1 MSNKPYDL
9 LPIQFQSE
17 TNQTFFEN
25 TVDQL
30 FKKANTEIVD
40 GLIGRKIPGTDSPQR
55 ADFIEHNDTGRNFYT
70 LEPTYTST
78 EQVSGVPGNF
88 VFYEDL
94 LFSLKSYNA
103 FVNNHN
109 RLFKSKQFTYSP
121 PIDIDKFVNYQNYFW
136 IPENLDI
143 VRIYG
148 SADSTINID
157 AIPGSKTFVAPN
169 GTELLN
175 GSFVQFTGTHVSGST
190 YLKDT
195 TYQVEGVGQHIRLL
209 VPDTKDKISAYATF
223 DSIAFD
229 ADWDGI
235 GSFSGAGLTYDSD
248 NINPS
253 LYSFDNQPYDAVS
266 NQREADYLLQ
276 QRGAKN
282 HNPWSRLNY
291 WYHIQTI
298 QQSRIVSTQ
307 VPNPWDT
314 TSYDSTSYDYEFVE
328 GKAVGSIP
336 ENAIRATRPIIEFNR
351 DLELYNYGNDFN
363 TYVDVV
369 VNEPRNQI
377 DDKLPMG
384 NPINGTT
391 TAVGKKAIFTAN
403 ESGGVIYDIVD
414 TGSGNVSF
422 TANSSI
428 TIALSDTFLVQ
439 EGADIGAEYYW
450 DGTWKKAQFKDK
462 VNLAPKFKLYDD
474 AGVPL
479 DDTTT
484 YPSSTFK
491 GNELF
496 SYKINNLNANDSILN
511 FSVDR
516 RSGQYSSDMLFE
528 NDISKDIFNYVP
540 TGSTTKS
547 VIPGYYY
554 AKDLTYDFNGNKNER
569 YIHSW
574 MPNDVPSFYLTFDIS
589 RNYKEGQCVS
599 YNKQFFTA
607 KADIT
612 AGNFDITEW
621 DLVQENFSVQVVR
634 DEYFITEANKTSK
647 RFDISATPIDEQVDV
662 FVNQRKLVK
671 DTDFTVVSNKDGI
684 LFTNTPALNS
694 LVTIKTTTNSDVDL
708 TQQGRFELPSA
719 LSHNVENKS
728 ITEFTTSDVLSHY
741 LGLIE
746 DQTTFKGNA
755 LGINNYSNSE
765 RIHTGNNA
773 KIRQTFSDLPTAM
786 LLSRGSVLNLIEALR
801 YSEVEYNKFKNRLK
815 GKVKNYVT
823 NNTIQGKTDSQIF
836 EDVYAELIATRTNDT
851 AFNRTYMLP
860 WGTEYEEKEFTANID
875 TTTFTTT
882 VSANLE
888 QMNNFV
894 SVYKNDELQ
903 TIDTDYT
910 VTSSVPVVVSMTSVA
925 ANDKIKIRAYQDSS
939 PSNIPFTPSALG
951 LFAVKEPGFITDTS
965 YTSNLDVICGHDGSY
980 TSRENNKVDDILLHF
995 EKLIYNSV
1003 SKNIRERDTISKYLT
1018 IDDVNPSYFAETDF
1032 KKNEIDSVMFTGFS
1046 RWASQNNV
1054 DFVTNTTVDSADPF
1068 TWNYGE
1074 LGHWRNIFEYYY
1086 GTQTPNTTPWEMFG
1100 FDSMPT
1106 WWVSH
1111 YGSTTVTSSST
1122 SFWTNVSTGFIPE
1135 GERKGYHPRYKRENI
1150 LSLLPVDSSG
1160 NLVAPNV
1167 SIATSVTSS
1176 SDVINDPW
1184 SFGDGGPAEQA
1195 WKKSSAYPYAVVTAL
1210 FLTRPGEFVKYYLDP
1225 EQILEP
1231 TVLPQQLVDKTT
1243 KKRIAHNKLTF
1254 HGGLEADNTTRILKI
1269 GFSPIL
1275 DSWVSSQGLDTHVQ
1289 VQQTVQN
1296 TDVKLGHK
1304 HSGFVNLNDIKLYSD
1319 KLSIDGFS
1327 TGEKVPSEDVY
1338 TGLHTSGVIARNF
1351 YSGVKITKTA
1361 IGYQVNGYDKSNN
1374 VFNILES
1381 DVNGGS
1387 AGIKVGGT
1395 AIIPAIFSIG
1405 GTYNQN
1411 DIISYNGNYYKAK
1424 TNLDSGDFD
1433 FANWTQ
1439 VTDLPKENTQS
1450 GIYYNNTTGIVK
1462 QITYGH
1468 TFPDIN
1474 STFDF
1479 LISLGRYQE
1488 KLGFDFGDYNETI
1501 GDVGNWIYTAKQFL
1515 FWVDSNPAVGT
1526 ITAFSPMA
1534 EKLMFESAIGTVNQI
1549 NKFTKGIP
1557 SFIDADGSVLNPK
1570 ECGIS
1575 RSGRQITIT
1584 PPQGKSIYGVLLLT
1598 SVTEHATVIN
1608 NKSVF
1613 NDTINNDIYNIRQER
1628 LRLKTQ
1634 ISREWDGSLNAPGYI
1649 ITPTQ
1654 IMPNFENLVEATRNY
1669 HQMFSTPTLPI
1680 KRTLARSLFG
1690 YNDTQYLDNLGIEE
1704 DEQVELMKGA
1714 IRAKGTVAGLNRI
1727 LRSDSINTN
1736 KDFTV
1741 YEEWAVKQGNF
1752 GDISSNKSFDLI
1764 LNKKDFVRDQ
1774 QLLELKFPESVTGIV
1789 SAINIVEKS
1798 TQYFAPPIIEVD
1810 KPPREVSGLSGAGNG
1825 RALASATLLADGT
1838 LGTINVD
1845 YKGFNYDN
1853 APNVTVIT
1861 GNLYVSKID
1870 EVLTNGLVMSSSLVP
1885 QPFSNVGLSNLVV
1898 TDHTN
1903 GGTITTNVG
1912 ATTSLSNLV
1921 VAFNIQAD
1929 AISNANVVAA
1939 TEFTNSVGPMFLKLA
1954 GSDFTVADDDSGTTL
1969 SYLNI
1974 AAGRYQP
1981 KQKFKIEVANNT
1993 TIDNIVTSIDNTIV
2007 NQSYYSYMDSSRHTV
2022 PSNITL
2028 YTNYVSNDAFTIKRT
2043 FNNIAQNLST
2053 TGGNYDYISAYID
2066 GTQIT
2071 NDADYTRLTVSNASG
2086 LAQLE
2091 FSNISTLVNYTTS
2104 SEVLIVEEASITFD
2118 TSLTT
2123 DVPGSN
2129 VEVKVESDDR
2139 LVAVPGTTRTYAIS
2153 EDDPN
2158 DNVVT
2163 IDIDDK
2169 SRFVKRPTTEDLN
2182 IKLYPSSK
2190 FEKTST
2196 LIKNSGFVHKD
2207 NVDIQVFDI
2216 NHFDREVSANTKIM
2230 LNGNDVVHMAKGEH
2244 DNFDVYQLRSLKDET
2259 GFNNFYIN
2267 QITDGTSKLFSPIS
2281 LQEFNDS
2288 NIIND
2293 PENKTYFDNTLYIK
2307 NSQLPNAVVKYTNEQ
2322 LVLDNKSIYRGV
2334 YNPPP
2339 TTQGLVTRIKP
2350 NRTANIVGV
2359 YPDVTSEFKLVSLRL
2374 NNVNGDATIA
2384 SNIAIAANVDGQNNV
2399 AIGIS
2404 KIDGVQ
2410 DNSKIRFYGDDLA
2423 STGISNGATK
2433 VYTVQS
2439 VVYDKDSFTINEPN
2453 ASVQVGQITSLG
2465 NIDIRSTE
2473 TINATPGLVAGTYPV
2488 GITEISSDG
2497 AGTGLSASV
2506 VVGGSSSITSITVTT
2521 AGQNYLF
2528 DEEIKIPETS
2538 LGGSDANIF
2547 VFANVTGTKDN
2558 STVIRDNSNVYA
2570 VVSNPI
2576 QGGSNAQPTGFSFSN
2591 KRVKFLVDEIGDFEN
2606 SADVNVTQGKNDTSM
2621 SMLDAYGDYTIADVN
2636 TSAKTF
2642 SVTSDVI
2649 RFKDVS
2655 VSRPITNSKLV
2666 SITANGDGTGNAEMT
2681 LNTVMP
2687 TNTFIKLDSG
2697 KSNATYPVWKDD
2709 RNNKKLYFYDNT
2721 FVTTVNG
2728 NTAFYKGEVTT
2739 QYATVNSYDAGN
2751 NKFILANVSTTALGT
2766 NYANV
2771 EFVHADIVNG
2781 KGECGDIVG
2790 LTGKRKS
2797 LTIESASTMSLPDS
2811 NAVDITPSFSVN
2823 AVNDTT
2829 VSANSNVTVLYFPQN
2844 DAQNTVDQLIDDF
2857 ATTQQQSAE
2866 IESVPYNQ
2874 AYMTTANTENPSV
2887 ELLLDGKAGKLT
2899 SIDDIVLGFDI
2910 KYLDEET
2917 DKAFKEELKE
2927 ATGEQTRRIIE
2938 NYYVNKA
2945 KSIDQPSL
2953 ENLTISLQ
2961 SVGGNE
2967 VGYHLIKDGSPL
2979 KVNDESNKQVI
2990 AGVQKTPTDGL
3001 KYDPSGVGGYKQD
3014 ATAKINQEIKLA
3026 FSDDYKEPKTSN
3038 GDLIEYVD
3046 TIPRINPT
3054 VSTTIVDRF
3063 KLKGMATT
3071 TQTGTVN
3078 RLGVA
3083 NKIKLTELVRRVK
3096 NGNRGFDGQ
3105 FVIKFEFK
3113 NGDSFTYD
3121 PLSNEFSG
3129 YRNAIVRVNHVKVN
3143 YSVTSNDPGLVNDV
3157 RVSLYDPAGQIVIPN
3172 TRVKEAFASG
3182 LIIEDSIPA
3191 DDVTGNLK
3199 AVVWSKDSETGDFIF
3214 ASSFT
3219 ERAFRPSESDK
3230 GVTVGKIVSSDAT
3243 AVDIYNN
3250 FHTAVVLNN
3259 NRAHNVES
3267 MALRIKNPA
3276 SYDPF
3281 KMFGADLTPSSLKYL
3296 VVRNS
3301 KYTLENAVMP
3311 TFKLKTQSITDDVF
3325 MFGDTKGLN
3334 NGDKVNFDDLI
3345 FSGASPF
3352 DVSGGFTI
3360 ADLESDK
3367 FSISGITGTAFADY
3381 YATSLTS
3388 LNMLVKN
3395 SNSKAFLINHNNHN
3409 LQNGDIVVI
3418 NDTSGT
3424 SAFSNVKFRINNVTS
3439 KDTYFVGLNGTTAP
3453 TSNIAGLKAF
3463 TTTPQ
3468 MMFGTIKA
3476 NSESLVVYSNNHKML
3491 SGMQFTAYADSPDPA
3506 SLNGQTLTVNE
3517 AYSQD
3522 AFSVVVS
3529 NIDLIT
3535 NNSANLTYVS
3545 DGTKL
3550 VCSYL
3555 GRNLPVHDQEF
3566 MVYDPLNEIGLDG
3579 EILTANV
3586 YYSDTEDDSAVEGD
3600 VSFDLTTPIARTI
3613 TANTLILKHYEDSV
3627 LHVPSHGMFQHTV
3640 STPVLST
3647 GTPDANNNVSVT
3659 VNDLTYFEIG
3669 NTVLFDDA
3677 NVDHPLSSNSYD
3689 IIDVNESNNTFIIVD
3704 STGTATA
3711 TANIFRVETDAYI
3724 TNSERVIQIGDTSL
3738 YDGFANPK
3746 IVTKDTMSIKGRFK
3760 GTATGY
3766 ITNDAMTVFVNGDV
3780 NELNGDAL
3788 VISDCPQNYYNRVY
3802 PVLSSYTEDNSANI
3816 FVVRGFAQNNLT
3828 LELANTQ
3835 TRYTNT
3841 NKNRITVNGSSINLV
3856 NTDSMTNFVKS
3867 FNQSVID
3874 REGAI
3879 VDSEDGLQVAFL
3891 YGRRNQEFENN
3902 GSKYVNAPVD
3912 TSGLKVQVDVNANPN
3927 MNPGGDDVLSAN
3939 RYLPLNSQIINAKGP
3954 ASKIGMPMLDLDRLE
3969 GAFKSQRKA
3978 YKNKKRIPTE
3988 RISSNA
3994 LDNNAKNSMVLK
4006 EHDKWVNGYVQ
4017 NSDVTENPDARQPL
4031 SFKIKTYNKVAKQDY
4046 FIDDTETSNEYASSP
4061 IKFGGDA
4068 GNNKAMQGFGE
4079 RGYRPAG
4086 GPGNY
4091 DYQSHTYMQYNGH
4104 GEPGYFGPGDQ
4115 QYIGAGGG
4123 GGGGTHVG
4131 GRNPGGNNTG
4141 NGNNGNNQG
4150 AGTVAG
4156 NEVDVTVNQQY
4167 VVELAGNLC
4176 TQSGEILEFSDGTQV
4191 TLGEGCDVEQ
4201 LAALLA
4207 SQNPNYTYITTNTT
4221 PQEPCV
4227 ETPAQAM
4234 GHAKVDAR
4242 FKDALKRYG
4251 GDNQRGASRPS
4262 YRADVKDFG
4271 VITSKAASRHSWNE
4285 WDVRNFVE
4293 TVNNIANAEG
4303 IDVNRF
4309 PTSYGKDKYFSTGKG
4324 GVWIEWEGTHRSEIQ
4339 ILGSSGL
4346 WKRKGTMGY
4355 KGISKSR
4362 GYIFFRNPRSML
4374 NDQDFAGAVMGWKI
4388 HQKSYNVGYNKYT
4401 LYIGGAGQPVVSIP
4415 LFKSN
4420 YFQSGGG
4427 DGSSYMRRF
4436 VRERFDAGTGTYT
4449 VSVTGSQAPGFRQN
4463 SIVHEYPR
4471 ATKTNNCPPPQ
4482 EPGAGGNNG
4491 LQQVG
4496 ARNLNNSIRIKSDL
4510 PFSLA
4515 KGCSFGSISEC
4526 AEFYPVQERNLTTN
4540 FDPQQA
4546 KTEFQKLQTQGFY
4559 DKTLEISA
4567 DSEDPRPEAGFGGFA
4582 FPTKL
4587 GLPSVYPDF
4596 VAGGRLISPRE
4607 ITNTKH
4613 KFVNGRF
4620 VGSTNKRD
4628 SRFVMLEPPEVPTG
4642 NLSDGSGFGYRIGD
4656 QVVATGG
4663 RPKSVQD
4670 DDFMLKSVDIAQS
4683 IPLRNIALSQELV
4696 DLPIEELKRRLSF
4709 EIVDSNSN
4717 PIPGVAIKPTFNAV
4731 HNAEDFEEA
4740 QHDKTMVSPSGVAVM
4755 NYRDYIYA
4763 GGDTSAD
4770 WDSPAYAGVREQ
4782 YRNLGLSDIASVNF
4796 RLDVGEGNATT
4807 MTIDNISGQSK
4818 NYEVFI
4824 GNADL
4829 QSTYCI
4835 IGKVGYGHLFD
4846 DGSEASQSARFK
4858 SFDASY
4864 LDTYDGNTIAVW
4876 DTQGQ
4881 PALETLLE
4889 NTTVGAEGIW
4899 KMVGDYSNN
4908 PDLDKKE
4915 HLLTV
4920 AMLNWNSRYVQ
4931 FLGFKDHRAYFKML
4945 TVGTV
4950 IPTSEARNGWYEYDV
4965 KNLYDPKNKSFRK
4978 VTSRFYAMP
4987 LGASTDG
4994 ANVGHKKF
5002 SHTSNSGGVVTLDK
5016 VRTFTETA
5024 RTTHLENIEADPTG
5038 STYDAETGVTT
5049 VAPSSDN
5056 SFTLNNTIRTAHLT
5070 ISAGTDV
5077 SRDSEQLDVMFI
5089 ENDNYL
5095 NVLRIPV
5102 TVHKAA
5108 EGKTSK
5114 QVADDYN
5121 KIGLKQ
5127 YLTIFNKG
5135 TGTKI
5140 GESKA
5145 VVYTFNTNHIPDGA
5159 KITDVKL
5166 NIQWKSKDP
5175 SEWGMVWLQAPD
5187 GTRLPVLQPLGE
5199 GLIDATGTT
5208 TGMFGSDH
5216 QGGVFKGYE
5225 ITERSSGKYHNFT
5238 ISGGV
5243 ADNNVFKPDAE
5254 TFPVDGRNISPIPG
5268 KHKRYYRAKDR
5279 HGFIGTVDYDR
5290 PNTPANTIWQAEN
5303 IIREYIR
5310 QYDKNAKGEWR
5321 VEITR
5326 PGRNW
5331 DDWKY
5336 EQPITKRDA
5345 AGNET
5350 FEYGPQD
5357 VNEIF
5362 APRLKISYAVY
5373 VEGEAPTSVANSD
5386 EAITGFEITNQGIYT
5401 QSEIQTFG
5409 AMSVRSTGVMVPG
5422 SMLSGS
5428 QVKVEKGN
5436 ELDKAVRN
5444 RTAKFVITGV
5454 NSLGSIT
5461 KLRITDRGTYI
5472 NFPPEMERGVSLK
5485 YDDDFAKGL
5494 AGTRPEGLGYGGRV
5508 AMTSRSKINCQNNPP
5523 IFPAP
5528 GDNIAVL
5535 EPIAD
5540 AIADGINGAARGNV
5554 GIQAFSYDVN
5564 PAVSV
5569 LNIVTPDDGMEF
5581 VALNGGF
5588 NPWSFPEGE
5597 IDPDLVGVRALD
5609 DFNNSIDD
5617 TNNLSQFGNLIDPTT
5632 GLSIERLRE
5641 LGLLNDDDGSDDG
5654 KDGFTLI
5661 NVTDAPTIT
5670 GLEQVTTTNMFSY
5683 DLYTLDNTSV
5693 DVTGTTS
5700 NVDPMYFKSV
5710 LFKDDIVMDRN
5721 NANVWVTNFQNAG
5734 SVYYE
5739 NGNIAFRENNLVES
5753 NRMEKAVIY
5762 DLDDNTT
5769 IKELEYIDPFKDAIS
5784 SQAKI
5789 NLTYITESDPVVYQN
5804 NGSNFSNNNTGE
5816 LWWDTSTCRSL
5827 WYEQGN
5833 VTYRSRNWGK
5843 WHPGSSFD
5851 VYEWTR
5857 SAYSPSDYVRNG
5869 GEGTPRNNT
5878 DFVLVKE
5885 FNLSN
5890 NAYQNVYYFWVKDVN
5905 TVPALEDRTMSAR
5918 SVALQI
5924 EDPISL
5930 GLPFYAPVSN
5940 TTIMV
5945 QNTKRFIKDD
5955 KVAFQMNYSVK
5966 DTKYNKKHS
5975 EWKLYREADTSSQIS
5990 TAIINKM
5997 IDSLCGYD
6005 TNNKVVPDP
6014 GLNEFEKYGLSIRP
6028 KQTMFKDLKAARRTF
6043 VEFVNREAYN
6053 TELTDSKYKNW
6064 NSDITDDTYLEI
6076 IDWIKPK
6083 FDKTKKPR
6091 YVLNQFKKLN
6101 FAGELSDGDVVRVDN
6116 KKDAWKD
6123 YEWSQANQE
6132 FTHVRTYNASYKLKD
6147 VVFTTNNTLTLA
6159 TKLRTIINS
6168 VFNNLY
6174 IQENAVKINE
6184 LFFALLH
6191 YVNTEQDEIDWA
6203 FKTTYFNIKQGADE
6217 LAQTFISKADA
6228 FPNVTEFVNE
6238 QKPFTSKLRDFQ
6250 DVKSVST
6257 EIIRNS
6263 SSDFDKPPYQPNPNN
6278 DAIVLDVENVTHSNI
6293 MLTDPDYKYWFANF
6307 NKADSKVRT
6316 FNQTINID
6324 RTSFVISETRKTELL
6339 GGFSPVNAA
6348 ERIFLYD
6355 VDVAKLNT
6363 AIANP
6368 GNIYSAAS
6376 ITAFKIERDAL
6387 IKTKVGADF
6396 KGLDL
6401 DAGKFV
6407 DNIINAGGDDELV
6420 AVLGWDSAPYDIGDF
6435 DQIIEIENYDGVFG
6449 NNGNLTIAGV
6459 KYEGL
6464 GGTSFTKIDGPDRP
6478 EELIMVG
6485 PKENLIINVDT
6496 FASGSGSSTKTV
6508 SYRAHIDM
6516 FGKTNYYRL
6525 GSANSTTISANITS
6539 NDKDISVTSTTMFGP
6554 VSPGNP
6560 GYAFIND
6567 EMIKVT
6573 RIDGNTLV
6581 GVQRGFNGTTIG
6593 VHTSADKIYNA
6604 NSSVTLNQEN
6614 VNANVLLWNTNIT
6627 NTTNSN
6633 PGAVFLQDDDN
6644 PGGYIS

>member
-1 MSNKPYDL
+1 MSNRPYDL

-30 FKKANTEIVD
+30 FKKSNTEVID
-40 GLIGRKIPGTDSPQR
+40 GLIGRKIPGTDDPNR
-55 ADFIEHNDTGRNFYT
+55 ADFIEHNDIGRNFYT
-70 LEPTYTST
+70 LEPTYTSI
-78 EQVSGVPGNF
+78 EPVSGTPGNF

-136 IPENLDI
+136 IPEDLDI
-143 VRIYG
+143 VKIYG
-148 SADSTINID
+148 TADSPINID
-157 AIPGSKTFVAPN
+157 SIPGSKTFVAPN

-195 TYQVEGVGQHIRLL
+195 TYQVEGVGQHIRFLT
-209 VPDTKDKISAYATF
+209 PNTKDKISAYATF
-223 DSIAFD
+223 DSVAFD

-235 GSFSGAGLTYDSD
+235 GAYSGAGLTYDSD

-253 LYSFDNQPYDAVS
+253 LYSFDNQPYDAIS

-276 QRGAKN
+276 QRGAGN

-307 VPNPWDT
+307 VPNPWDVSSYDT
-314 TSYDSTSYDYEFVE
+314 TSFDYSLEE
-328 GKAVGSIP
+328 GTAIGSIP
-336 ENAIRATRPIIEFNR
+336 TNAIRATRPIIEFNR
-351 DLELYNYGNDFN
+351 DLELYNYGTRFN
-363 TYVDVV
+363 TYVDLV

-391 TAVGKKAIFTAN
+391 SAVGKKAIFTAN
-403 ESGGVIYDIVD
+403 ETSAVVYDIVD

-422 TANSSI
+422 TANTSI
-428 TIALSDTFLVQ
+428 SISTGDTFLIQ
-439 EGADIGAEYYW
+439 EGADIGAEYYYNGSKW
-450 DGTWKKAQFKDK
+450 LKSQFKDK
-462 VNLAPKFKLYDD
+462 VNLAPKFKLYDEN
-474 AGVPL
+474 GVSL
-479 DDTTT
+479 DDATT
-484 YPSSTFK
+484 YPNSTFK

-496 SYKINNLNANDSILN
+496 SYKVSNLNANDSILN
-511 FSVDR
+511 FGVDR

-528 NDISKDIFNYVP
+528 NDISKDIYNYIP
-540 TGSTTKS
+540 TGSTTKT

-554 AKDLTYDFNGNKNER
+554 AKDLTYDVNDQQNVR
-569 YIHSW
+569 YLHSW
-574 MPNDVPSFYLTFDIS
+574 MPNDVPSFYLTFDIT
-589 RNYKEGQCVS
+589 RNYKKGQTVV
-599 YNKQFFTA
+599 YNNQFFTA
-607 KADIT
+607 DADIT
-612 AGNFDITEW
+612 AGTFDITEW
-621 DLVQENFSVQVVR
+621 TLVEEKFSVQVVR
-634 DEYFITEANKTSK
+634 DEYFITEENKTLK
-647 RFDISATPIDEQVDV
+647 RFDISAKPLNEQVDV
-662 FVNQRKLVK
+662 FVNQRKLTKGTDYSVVT
-671 DTDFTVVSNKDGI
+671 DTDGV
-684 LFTNTPALNS
+684 LFIETPAINS
-694 LVTIKTTTNSDVDL
+694 LITIKTTTNSDVDL
-708 TQQGRFELPSA
+708 TRDGRFEIPSA

-728 ITEFTTSDVLSHY
+728 ITEFTTSDALSHF

-746 DQTTFKGNA
+746 DQPTFKGNA
-755 LGINNYSNSE
+755 LGINNFTNSE

-773 KIRQTFSDLPTAM
+773 KIRQTFSDLPSAM
-786 LLSRGSVLNLIEALR
+786 LFARGSVLNLVEALR
-801 YSEVEYNKFKNRLK
+801 YSEVEYSKFKRRLK
-815 GKVKNYVT
+815 GKVINYI
-823 NNTIQGKTDSQIF
+823 NNNVIQGKTDAQIF
-836 EDVYAELIATRTNDT
+836 EDVFADCVATRTNDK

-860 WGTEYEEKEFTANID
+860 WGTEYEEKEFTAN
-875 TTTFTTT
+875 TSTTFTTT

-894 SVYKNDELQ
+894 SVFKNNELQ
-903 TIDTDYT
+903 TVGTDYT
-910 VTSSVPVVVSMTSVA
+910 VVSSVPVKITMTSVT
-925 ANDKIKIRAYQDSS
+925 ANDKIKIRAYQDSD

-951 LFAVKEPGFITDTS
+951 LYPVKEPGFITDTT
-965 YTSNLDVICGHDGSY
+965 YTGNLSVICGHDGSY
-980 TSRENNKVDDILLHF
+980 TSKENNKTDDIMLHF
-995 EKLIYNSV
+995 EKLVYNSV
-1003 SKNIRERDTISKYLT
+1003 QQSIRDKDTVSKYLT
-1018 IDDVNPSYFAETDF
+1018 INDVKPGYFATTDF
-1032 KKNEIDSVMFTGFS
+1032 KKSEIDSILFTGFS

-1054 DFVTNTTVDSADPF
+1054 DFVTNSSVDSSNPF

-1074 LGHWRNIFEYYY
+1074 LGHWRNVYEYYY
-1086 GTQTPNTTPWEMFG
+1086 DTQTPNTTPWEMFG
-1100 FDSMPT
+1100 FDSKPS
-1106 WWVSH
+1106 WWDGH
-1111 YGSTTVTSSST
+1111 YGSGNATSSST
-1122 SFWTNVSTGFIPE
+1122 SLWNNVATGFIPE
-1135 GERKGYHPRYKRENI
+1135 GNRKGYHTRYKRPNI
-1150 LSLLPVDSSG
+1150 TSMLPVDGSG

-1167 SIATSVTSS
+1167 SVLTSVTSS
-1176 SDVINDPW
+1176 SDVISKPW
-1184 SFGDGGPAEQA
+1184 QFGDGAPVEQA
-1195 WKKSSAYPYAVVTAL
+1195 WKTSASYPFAVVSAL

-1231 TVLPQQLVDKTT
+1231 TIMPHQLVDKTT
-1243 KKRIAHNKLTF
+1243 KKRVGHNKLTF
-1254 HGGLEADNTTRILKI
+1254 HGGLKADKTTRILKP
-1269 GFSPIL
+1269 GFSAIL
-1275 DSWVSSQGLDTHVQ
+1275 DSWVLSQGLDTDVQ
-1289 VQQTVQN
+1289 IQQTIQN

-1304 HSGFVNLNDIKLYSD
+1304 HSGFVNLNDLKLYSD

-1338 TGLHTSGVIARNF
+1338 TGLHTSGVIAKNF
-1351 YSGVKITKTA
+1351 YTGVKITKVA
-1361 IGYQVNGYDKSNN
+1361 GGYQVNGYDKSNN
-1374 VFNILES
+1374 VFNTLES

-1395 AIIPAIFSIG
+1395 PIIPAIFSVS

-1411 DIISYNGNYYKAK
+1411 DIISYNGNYYKANS
-1424 TNLDSGDFD
+1424 NLQSGDFD

-1439 VTDLPKENTQS
+1439 VTDLPKENEQS
-1450 GIYYNNTTGIVK
+1450 GIYYNNTTGKVK

-1468 TFPDIN
+1468 TFADVN
-1474 STFDF
+1474 ATFDF
-1479 LISLGRYQE
+1479 LISLGRHQE
-1488 KLGFDFGDYNETI
+1488 KLGFDFGDFNESI
-1501 GDVGNWIYTAKQFL
+1501 GDVGNWVYTAKQFL
-1515 FWVDSNPAVGT
+1515 FWVDSNPANGT
-1526 ITAFSPMA
+1526 TTAFSPMA
-1534 EKLMFESAIGTVNQI
+1534 EKVVFEASIGTVNQI

-1557 SFIDADGSVLNPK
+1557 SFIDADGTVLNPK
-1570 ECGIS
+1570 ECGIN
-1575 RSGRQITIT
+1575 RQGRKITIT
-1584 PPQGKSIYGVLLLT
+1584 PPEGKSIYGVLLLT

-1613 NDTINNDIYNIRQER
+1613 NDTINNDIYGIRQER
-1628 LRLKTQ
+1628 LRIKTQ

-1649 ITPTQ
+1649 ITPSQ
-1654 IMPNFENLVEATRNY
+1654 VMPNFENLVEATRNY
-1669 HQMFSTPTLPI
+1669 HQMFSSPTLPI

-1690 YNDTQYLDNLGIEE
+1690 YNDTDYLDSLGIEE
-1704 DEQVELMKGA
+1704 DQQIELMKGA
-1714 IRAKGTVAGLNRI
+1714 IRAKGTVAGLDRI
-1727 LRSDSINTN
+1727 LRSDSINRN

-1741 YEEWAVKQGNF
+1741 YEEWAVKQGSF

-1774 QLLELKFPESVTGIV
+1774 QLVELKFPESVTGIV
-1789 SAINIVEKS
+1789 SAINIVEKK

-1810 KPPREVSGLSGAGNG
+1810 KPPRAVSGLSGAGNG
-1825 RALASATLLADGT
+1825 RALASATLAADGT
-1838 LGTINVD
+1838 LGNINVD

-1903 GGTITTNVG
+1903 GGTITTNVA

-1921 VAFNIQAD
+1921 TAFNIQAG
-1929 AISNANVVAA
+1929 AISNANVSAS
-1939 TEFTNSVGPMFLKLA
+1939 TEFTNAVGPMFFKLA

-1969 SYLNI
+1969 GYLNI

-1993 TIDNIVTSIDNTIV
+1993 TIDNIVTSIDGTIV
-2007 NQSYYSYMDSSRHTV
+2007 NQSYYSYMDSSRHTIA
-2022 PSNITL
+2022 SNVTT
-2028 YTNYVSNDAFTIKRT
+2028 YTNFISNDAFTVKCA
-2043 FNNIAQNLST
+2043 FNNVAQNLTT
-2053 TGGNYDYISAYID
+2053 TGGNYDYVSVYID
-2066 GTQIT
+2066 GTKIE
-2071 NDADYTRLTVSNASG
+2071 NDADYTRLTVGNTGG
-2086 LAQLE
+2086 LAEIQL
-2091 FSNISTLVNYTTS
+2091 SNISTLVNYTTTS
-2104 SEVLIVEEASITFD
+2104 QILVIEEASVTFD
-2118 TSLTT
+2118 TSLTS

-2139 LVAVPGTTRTYAIS
+2139 LVAIPGTTRTYAIS

-2169 SRFVKRPTTEDLN
+2169 TRFVKRPTTEDLN
-2182 IKLYPSSK
+2182 VKLYPANK
-2190 FEKTST
+2190 FDKTST

-2216 NHFDREVSANTKIM
+2216 NHFDSEVSGNTKIV

-2244 DNFDVYQLRSLKDET
+2244 DNFDVYQLRSLKNET
-2259 GFNNFYIN
+2259 GFNNFYID
-2267 QITDGTSKLFSPIS
+2267 QKGEGTSKLFSPVS
-2281 LQEFNDS
+2281 LQEYNDS
-2288 NIIND
+2288 NVIND
-2293 PENKTYFDNTLYIK
+2293 PENKFYYDNTLYIK
-2307 NSQLPNAVVKYTNEQ
+2307 DSKLPNAVVKYANEQ
-2322 LVLDNKSIYRGV
+2322 LVLDNKSIYRGI

-2339 TTQGLVTRIKP
+2339 TTQGLVTKIKP
-2350 NRTANIVGV
+2350 NRAANIAGV
-2359 YPDVTSEFKLVSLRL
+2359 YPDITSQFKLVSLKL
-2374 NNVNGDATIA
+2374 NNVNGDAEIA
-2384 SNIAIAANVDGQNNV
+2384 SNIAVAGNVDGQNNV
-2399 AIGIS
+2399 AIGFA
-2404 KIDGVQ
+2404 KIDGIQ
-2410 DNSKIRFYGDDLA
+2410 DTSKIRFYGDDLA
-2423 STGISNGATK
+2423 ATGLSNGATK
-2433 VYTVQS
+2433 VYSVQS
-2439 VVYDKDSFTINEPN
+2439 VVYDKNSITVLEPN
-2453 ASVQVGQITSLG
+2453 VSTNVGQVTSLG

-2473 TINATPGLVAGTYPV
+2473 TVNATPSLVAGTYPV
-2488 GITEISSDG
+2488 GITSITSDG

-2506 VVGGSSSITSITVTT
+2506 VVGGASSVTSITVTT

-2528 DEEIKIPETS
+2528 DEEIKIPETA

-2558 STVIRDNSNVYA
+2558 SSIIRDSANVYA
-2570 VVSNPI
+2570 VVTNPI
-2576 QGGSNAQPTGFSFSN
+2576 QGGSNAQPVGFSFSN
-2591 KRVKFLVDEIGDFEN
+2591 KRVKFLVDEIGDFAN
-2606 SADVNVTQGKNDTSM
+2606 SADVNISQGKNDTSM
-2621 SMLDAYGDYTIADVN
+2621 SMVDAYGDYTIAGVN
-2636 TSAKTF
+2636 ATAKTF
-2642 SVTSDVI
+2642 TVTSDKI
-2649 RFKDVS
+2649 RFKDIS
-2655 VSRPITNSKLV
+2655 VSRGVSNSKAV

-2681 LNTVMP
+2681 LDTVMP
-2687 TNTFIKLDSG
+2687 TNTFIKLDSS
-2697 KSNATYPVWKDD
+2697 KSNAVYPLYA
-2709 RNNKKLYFYDNT
+2709 NISNSKKLHFFDNN
-2721 FVTTVNG
+2721 FVTTVDG
-2728 NTAFYKGEVTT
+2728 NTAFYKGELTT

-2751 NKFILANVSTTALGT
+2751 NKFILGNVSTTALGT
-2766 NYANV
+2766 AYANV
-2771 EFVHADIVNG
+2771 QFVHADIVNG

-2797 LTIESASTMSLPDS
+2797 LTIESASTLSLPDS
-2811 NAVDITPSFSVN
+2811 NAVDIKSSFNVN
-2823 AVNDTT
+2823 AVIDST
-2829 VSANSNVTVLYFPQN
+2829 VEANSNVTVLYFPQN

-2857 ATTQQQSAE
+2857 ATTKQKSAS
-2866 IESVPYNQ
+2866 IDAVPYNQ

-2887 ELLLDGKAGKLT
+2887 ELLLDGEAGKLT
-2899 SIDDIVLGFDI
+2899 SIDDIVLGFNI

-2938 NYYVNKA
+2938 NYYINKA
-2945 KSIDQPSL
+2945 KDIDQPSL

-2961 SVGGNE
+2961 SVGGNN
-2967 VGYHLIKDGSPL
+2967 VGYHLIKDGSPI
-2979 KVNDESNKQVI
+2979 KVNNESNKQVI
-2990 AGVQKTPTDGL
+2990 AGVTKSLTDGL
-3001 KYDPSGVGGYKQD
+3001 VFDKKGTGGYKLSP
-3014 ATAKINQEIKLA
+3014 TAKPQKEIKLS

-3038 GDLIEYVD
+3038 SDLIEYVD
-3046 TIPRINPT
+3046 TLPRINPA
-3054 VSTTIVDRF
+3054 VSTTIIDRF
-3063 KLKGMATT
+3063 RLKDIQTT
-3071 TQTGTVN
+3071 TQSGAVN

-3083 NKIKLTELVRRVK
+3083 NKIKLTELVKRVK
-3096 NGNRGFDGQ
+3096 DGNRGFDGQ
-3105 FVIKFEFK
+3105 FVLKFEFK

-3129 YRNAIVRVNHVKVN
+3129 FRNAIVRINHVKVN

-3157 RVSLYDPAGQIVIPN
+3157 RVSLFDPTGNIVIPN
-3172 TRVKEAFASG
+3172 TRVQEAFASG
-3182 LIIEDSIPA
+3182 LVIEDTIPA
-3191 DDVTGNLK
+3191 NDVTGNLK
-3199 AVVWSKDSETGDFIF
+3199 AVIWSKDSETGDFIF

-3219 ERAFRPSESDK
+3219 EKAFRPSESDK
-3230 GVTVGKIVSSDAT
+3230 GVTVGKLVSSDST

-3259 NRAHNVES
+3259 NRAHNVQS
-3267 MALRIKNPA
+3267 MALRIKNPT

-3281 KMFGADLTPSSLKYL
+3281 KIFGADLTPSSLKYL
-3296 VVRNS
+3296 PVRNS
-3301 KYTLENAVMP
+3301 KYTIDNAVMP
-3311 TFKLKTQSITDDVF
+3311 NYKIKTQSITDDVF
-3325 MFGDTKGLN
+3325 MFVDTKGLN
-3334 NGDKVNFDDLI
+3334 NGDKVHFDDLL
-3345 FSGASPF
+3345 FSGASTF
-3352 DVSGGFTI
+3352 DTTGGFTI

-3367 FSISGITGTAFADY
+3367 FTISGITASAFADY
-3381 YATSLTS
+3381 YATSLTG

-3395 SNSKAFLINHNNHN
+3395 SNQKAFLINHNNHN
-3409 LQNGDIVVI
+3409 LQNGDVVVI
-3418 NDTSGT
+3418 GDSAGS
-3424 SAFSNVKFRINNVTS
+3424 SAFNNTKFRINQVTS
-3439 KDTYFVGLNGTTAP
+3439 KDSYFVGLNGITPP

-3468 MMFGTIKA
+3468 MMIGTVKA
-3476 NSESLVVYSNNHKML
+3476 NAEGLVIYSNNHKML
-3491 SGMQFTAYADSPDPA
+3491 SGMTFTAYADAPDPG
-3506 SLNGQTLTVNE
+3506 SLNGQTFTVNE
-3517 AYSQD
+3517 AYSTD
-3522 AFSVVVS
+3522 AFSFEVS
-3529 NIDLIT
+3529 NVSAIT
-3535 NNSANLTYVS
+3535 NQSANLTYVS

-3555 GRNLPVHDQEF
+3555 GRNLPIHDQEF

-3586 YYSDTEDDSAVEGD
+3586 YYSDTEEDTAVEGD
-3600 VSFDLTTPIARTI
+3600 VSFDLATPIARTI
-3613 TANTLILKHYEDSV
+3613 NANTLILKHYEDSV
-3627 LHVPSHGMFQHTV
+3627 LHVPNHGMFRHTV
-3640 STPVLST
+3640 SAPVLST

-3669 NTVLFDDA
+3669 NTILFDDA

-3689 IIDVNESNNTFIIVD
+3689 IIDINESNNTFIIVD

-3711 TANIFRVETDAYI
+3711 TANVFRVETDAYV
-3724 TNSERVIQIGDTSL
+3724 TNSERVIQIGGTSL

-3746 IVTKDTMSIKGRFK
+3746 NVTKDTMSIKGRFK

-3802 PVLSSYTEDNSANI
+3802 PVLSSYTEDESANI

-3828 LELANTQ
+3828 LDLANTQ

-3841 NKNRITVNGSSINLV
+3841 NRNRIKVNGSSIALA

-3879 VDSEDGLQVAFL
+3879 VDSENGLQVAFL
-3891 YGRRNQEFENN
+3891 YGRRNQEFDNG
-3902 GSKYVNAPVD
+3902 GSKYVNAPLD
-3912 TSGLKVQVDVNANPN
+3912 TSGLKVQLDVNANPN

-3939 RYLPLNSQIINAKGP
+3939 RYLPLDSQIINAKGP
-3954 ASKIGMPMLDLDRLE
+3954 ASKIGMPMLDLDKLE

-3978 YKNKKRIPTE
+3978 YKNKKRIPQE

-3994 LDNNAKNSMVLK
+3994 LDPNAKNSTVLK
-4006 EHDKWVNGYVQ
+4006 EHDKWVNGYVSNTDITQ
-4017 NSDVTENPDARQPL
+4017 NPDARQPL
-4031 SFKIKTYNKVAKQDY
+4031 SFKIKTYNKIAKSDY
-4046 FIDDTETSNEYASSP
+4046 FIDDNETRNEYANSP
-4061 IKFGGDA
+4061 IDPFNPGIPGLPGGNQPVIRD
-4068 GNNKAMQGFGE
+4068 GW
-4079 RGYRPAG
+4079 
-4086 GPGNY
+4086 Y
-4091 DYQSHTYMQYNGH
+4091 DWEHHIWHQYNGR
-4104 GEPGYFGPGDQ
+4104 GEPGKFHIGGP
-4115 QYIGAGGG
+4115 GAGGG
-4123 GGGGTHVG
+4123 PGGGGNPHG
-4131 GRNPGGNNTG
+4131 GRNPGGNN

-4191 TLGEGCDVEQ
+4191 TLGEGCDPEQ

-4207 SQNPNYTYITTNTT
+4207 SQNPNYTYVTT
-4221 PQEPCV
+4221 PATPTEPCV
-4227 ETPAQAM
+4227 ETPAQSM

-4251 GDNQRGASRPS
+4251 GDNERGASRPT

-4285 WDVRNFVE
+4285 WDVRNFVD
-4293 TVNNIANAEG
+4293 TVRNIMNAEE
-4303 IDVNRF
+4303 IDVSRM
-4309 PTSYGKDKYFSTGKG
+4309 PTSYGKDKHFSTGRG

-4339 ILGSSGL
+4339 ILGSRGI
-4346 WKRKGTMGY
+4346 WKKKGTMGY

-4362 GYIFFRNPRSML
+4362 GYIFFRNPRGIF

-4401 LYIGGAGQPVVSIP
+4401 LYIGGGGQPVVSIP
-4415 LFKSN
+4415 LFLSN
-4420 YFQSGGG
+4420 YFQKGGG
-4427 DGSSYMRRF
+4427 DGSSFMRRY
-4436 VRERFDAGTGTYT
+4436 VRERFDAGTSTYT

-4463 SIVHEYPR
+4463 SVIHEYPR
-4471 ATKTNNCPPPQ
+4471 TTKTNNCPPPPD
-4482 EPGAGGNNG
+4482 PGAGTFNG

-4496 ARNLNNSIRIKSDL
+4496 ARKLNDSIKIKSDL

-4515 KGCSFGSISEC
+4515 KGCSFGTISEC

-4567 DSEDPRPEAGFGGFA
+4567 DSEDPRPEAGYGGFS

-4607 ITNTKH
+4607 ITNTRH

-4620 VGSTNKRD
+4620 VGNSNIRD
-4628 SRFVMLEPPEVPTG
+4628 TRFVMLEPPEVPTG
-4642 NLSDGSGFGYRIGD
+4642 NLSDGSGFGYRVGD
-4656 QVVATGG
+4656 QLNATGG
-4663 RPKSVQD
+4663 RPKSIQD
-4670 DDFMLKSVDIAQS
+4670 DDYMFQSIDLNES
-4683 IPLRNIALSQELV
+4683 IPLRNIALTQDLV
-4696 DLPIEELKRRLSF
+4696 DLPIDQLKRRLTF
-4709 EIVDSNSN
+4709 EVVDENNN

-4740 QHDKTMVSPSGVAVM
+4740 QHDRTMVSPNGVAVM

-4770 WDSPAYAGVREQ
+4770 WDSPAYAGIREQ
-4782 YRNLGLSDIASVNF
+4782 YRNLGLADIASADF
-4796 RLDVGEGNATT
+4796 RLDVGEGGSTT

-4818 NYEVFI
+4818 VYRAFI

-4829 QSTYCI
+4829 QSTYI
-4835 IGKVGYGHLFD
+4835 MIGKVGYGHLFD
-4846 DGSEASQSARFK
+4846 DGTEASKSARLK
-4858 SFDASY
+4858 SFDSAY
-4864 LDTYDGNTIAVW
+4864 LETYNGDVVAVW

-4889 NTTVGAEGIW
+4889 NTPKGTEGIW
-4899 KMVGDYSNN
+4899 KMVADYSNN
-4908 PDLDKKE
+4908 PDLEAKE

-4945 TVGTV
+4945 TIGTV
-4950 IPTSEARNGWYEYDV
+4950 IPSSEARNGWYEYDV

-4978 VTSRFYAMP
+4978 ITSRFYAIP

-4994 ANVGHKKF
+4994 ANAGHKKF

-5016 VRTFTETA
+5016 IRTFTEA
-5024 RTTHLENIEADPTG
+5024 GRTTNLENIEANPTG
-5038 STYDAETGVTT
+5038 STYDSATGVTT

-5089 ENDNYL
+5089 EDQNYN
-5095 NVLRIPV
+5095 NVLRIPL
-5102 TVHKAA
+5102 TVHKA
-5108 EGKTSK
+5108 EDGKTST
-5114 QVADDYN
+5114 QVAEDYN
-5121 KIGLKQ
+5121 KVGLKQ
-5127 YLTIFNKG
+5127 YLTVFNKG

-5145 VVYTFNTNHIPDGA
+5145 VIYTFSTDHIPDGA

-5166 NIQWKSKDP
+5166 NIQWRSKDP

-5187 GTRLPVLQPLGE
+5187 GTRLPILQPLGE
-5199 GLIDATGTT
+5199 GTLDSTGEG

-5216 QGGVFKGYE
+5216 QGGIFKGYE
-5225 ITERSSGKYHNFT
+5225 ITERSTGKYHNFT

-5254 TFPVDGRNISPIPG
+5254 TFPVDGRSIAPVPG

-5290 PNTPANTIWQAEN
+5290 PNTVARNIWQAEN

-5321 VEITR
+5321 VEISR

-5336 EQPITKRDA
+5336 EEPITKRDEQ
-5345 AGNET
+5345 GNES

-5386 EAITGFEITNQGIYT
+5386 EAITGLEITNQGVYT
-5401 QSEIQTFG
+5401 QQEISAFG
-5409 AMSVRSTGVMVPG
+5409 QMSVRATGIFVPG
-5422 SMLSGS
+5422 SMLGGAR
-5428 QVKVEKGN
+5428 VRIEKGA
-5436 ELDKAVRN
+5436 ELDSNIRN
-5444 RTAKFVITGV
+5444 RTAKFVVTGV

-5485 YDDDFAKGL
+5485 YDDDFAKTL

-5528 GDNIAVL
+5528 GDNIAQL

-5540 AIADGINGAARGNV
+5540 AIADGINGATRGNV
-5554 GIQAFSYDVN
+5554 AVTAFAYDVN
-5564 PAVSV
+5564 PSVQV
-5569 LNIVTPDDGMEF
+5569 LNITTPDDGMEL

-5609 DFNNSIDD
+5609 DFNNSVDD
-5617 TNNLSQFGNLIDPTT
+5617 VNNLSQFGSILDPTT
-5632 GLSIERLRE
+5632 GLTVERLRE
-5641 LGLLNDDDGSDDG
+5641 LGLLDDEGQ
-5654 KDGFTLI
+5654 DGFTLI
-5661 NVTDAPTIT
+5661 GVTDAPTIT

-5693 DVTGTTS
+5693 DVTGTTA
-5700 NVDPMYFKSV
+5700 NIDPMYFKSV

-5721 NANVWVTNFQNAG
+5721 NANVWVTDFQNSG
-5734 SVYYE
+5734 SVYFE
-5739 NGNIAFRENNLVES
+5739 NGNIAFRENDVVES
-5753 NRMEKAVIY
+5753 KRMEKAVIY
-5762 DLDDNTT
+5762 DLDDNTA
-5769 IKELEYIDPFKDAIS
+5769 IRELEYIDPFKDAIS

-5789 NLTYITESDPVVYQN
+5789 NLSYITESDPVVYQN

-5843 WHPGSSFD
+5843 WHPGSKFD

-5857 SAYSPSDYVRNG
+5857 SVYSPSDYTRNG
-5869 GEGTPRNNT
+5869 GEGTPKNNS
-5878 DFVLVKE
+5878 DFLLVKE
-5885 FNLSN
+5885 FDMSKNS
-5890 NAYQNVYYFWVKDVN
+5890 YQNIYYFWVKDVS

-5924 EDPISL
+5924 EDPITL

-5955 KVAFQMNYSVK
+5955 KVAFQMNYNVK
-5966 DTKYNKKHS
+5966 DTKYNKKHT
-5975 EWKLYREADTSSQIS
+5975 EWKLYRESDSSSKIS
-5990 TAIINKM
+5990 QTIINKM

-6005 TNNKVVPDP
+6005 INNKVVPDP

-6028 KQTMFKDLKAARRTF
+6028 KQTMFKNLKAARRVF

-6053 TELTDSKYKNW
+6053 TELTDTKYKNW
-6064 NSDITDDTYLEI
+6064 NANITDDTYLEI
-6076 IDWIKPK
+6076 IDWVKPK
-6083 FDKTKKPR
+6083 FDTNKKPR

-6101 FAGELSDGDVVRVDN
+6101 FAGDLSDGDVVRVDN
-6116 KKDAWKD
+6116 KKDPWKD
-6123 YEWSQANQE
+6123 YQWSQAEQE
-6132 FTHVRTYNASYKLKD
+6132 FTHVRTYKASYKLKD
-6147 VVFTTNNTLTLA
+6147 VVYTSNNTLTLA
-6159 TKLRTIINS
+6159 TKLRTIVDAI
-6168 VFNNLY
+6168 FNKLY
-6174 IQENAVKINE
+6174 IQENTIKINE

-6191 YVNTEQDEIDWA
+6191 YVNTEQDEINWA

-6217 LAQTFISKADA
+6217 LSQTFISKADA
-6228 FPNVTEFVNE
+6228 FPNVTEYVNE

-6250 DVKSVST
+6250 DVKSIST
-6257 EIIRNS
+6257 EIIKNS
-6263 SSDFDKPPYQPNPNN
+6263 STDFDKPPYQPNPNV
-6278 DAIVLDVENVTHSNI
+6278 DSIVLNVENVTHSNI
-6293 MLTDPDYKYWFANF
+6293 MLTDPDYKYWLSNY
-6307 NKADSKVRT
+6307 NKLDSKVRT

-6324 RTSFVISETRKTELL
+6324 RTSFVISEARKTELL
-6339 GGFSPVNAA
+6339 GGFTPTNAA

-6363 AIANP
+6363 AIANA

-6396 KGLDL
+6396 KGLDI

-6407 DNIINAGGDDELV
+6407 DNIINAGGDDSV
-6420 AVLGWDSAPYDIGDF
+6420 VGTLGWDSAPYDIAQF
-6435 DQIIEIENYDGVFG
+6435 DQLIEIENYDGVFG

-6478 EELIMVG
+6478 EELIIVD
-6485 PKENLIINVDT
+6485 PKENLIINIDT
-6496 FASGSGSSTKTV
+6496 FANSSVSATSTKTV

-6516 FGKTNYYRL
+6516 FGRTNYYRL

-6539 NDKDISVTSTTMFGP
+6539 NDKDISVSSTTMFGP
-6554 VSPGNP
+6554 ISPGNP

-6567 EMIKVT
+6567 EMIKIT

-6593 VHTSADKIYNA
+6593 THTTNDKMYNA

-6627 NTTNSN
+6627 DTTNSN
-6633 PGAVFLQDDDN
+6633 PGAVFLQGDDN